1 MLMLGVTAP
10 TAPVI
15 VLLDPDDL
23 KICSVYEK
31 KQFIH

>member
-1 MLMLGVTAP
+1 MLMLDVTAP

-15 VLLDPDDL
+15 VLPAREDL

-31 KQFIH
+31 KQFAH